1 MVGAIGIVTL
11 GIGGGDSL
19 GEVELRIAGG
29 TERYLAQAREAI
41 DEGENILVI
50 GVLPGRVVDVERWI
64 APPDRT

>member
-1 MVGAIGIVTL
+1 M
-11 GIGGGDSL
+11 
-19 GEVELRIAGG
+19 RIAGG

-64 APPDRT
+64 APPDGV

>member
-41 DEGENILVI
+41 DEGAS
-50 GVLPGRVVDVERWI
+50 VLDAAVDEIDADI
-64 APPDRT
+64 ANNKGYGHP